1 MGPLCRGPVWMP
13 ITPKRGFFLHADSR
27 PRKQQTE
34 RRHIRSKGLSGW
46 DWTCQPFPVNS
57 LMQVAVEDPKGFA
70 TLFSAAFFRPPT
82 KAQLAAAARRGREQ
96 RQQEGREP

>member
-1 MGPLCRGPVWMP
+1 V
-13 ITPKRGFFLHADSR
+13 
-27 PRKQQTE
+27 
-34 RRHIRSKGLSGW
+34 GLDLS
-46 DWTCQPFPVNS
+46 
-57 LMQVAVEDPKGFA
+57 AVEDPKGLA